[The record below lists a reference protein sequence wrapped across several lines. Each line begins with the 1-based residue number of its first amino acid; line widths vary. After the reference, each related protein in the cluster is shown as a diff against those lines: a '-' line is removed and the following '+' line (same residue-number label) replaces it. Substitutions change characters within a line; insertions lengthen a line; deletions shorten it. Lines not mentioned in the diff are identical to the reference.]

1 MQKSVVK
8 PRTSS
13 LKSLATVA
21 REEDSGGIVAVNG
34 ASGTPDELLAQL
46 EATGELSV
54 AVERLV
60 PSRPRPQSGSQ
71 QFRIRENGVLQQRL
85 RNFCKFLR
93 LERSRIVHNF

>member
-1 MQKSVVK
+1 MNGVSGS
-8 PRTSS
+8 PGA
-13 LKSLATVA
+13 LL
-21 REEDSGGIVAVNG
+21 EELRAGV
-34 ASGTPDELLAQL
+34 ELR
-46 EATGELSV
+46 V